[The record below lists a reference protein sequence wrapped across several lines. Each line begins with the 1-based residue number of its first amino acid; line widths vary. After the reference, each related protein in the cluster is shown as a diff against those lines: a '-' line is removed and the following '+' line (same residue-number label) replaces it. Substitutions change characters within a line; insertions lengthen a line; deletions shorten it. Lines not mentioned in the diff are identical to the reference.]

1 MPLSTRR
8 LISHIVFF
16 KAANKKELSG
26 VIYVGHLPYGFVEEG
41 LKNYF
46 EQYGEVLRVKLMR
59 SKRTARSKGFGFV
72 EFVDREVAEIAVKSM
87 NGYMMFGTRLECR
100 LLEKSEE
107 HGNLFIRSNKKFK
120 FVPWHVIYQKNMNR
134 VRNLTRHQQTDSFI
148 CYPSKRVLFF
158 LLKDH

>member
-1 MPLSTRR
+1 VKKLKS
-8 LISHIVFF
+8 SS
-16 KAANKKELSG
+16 KAPKKQKENKEAAKKKEISG

-59 SKRTARSKGFGFV
+59 SKRTARSRGFGFV
-72 EFVDREVAEIAVKSM
+72 EFLDKEVAEIAVKSM

-100 LLEKSEE
+100 LLDKSEE

-120 FVPWHVIYQKNMNR
+120 FIPWHVIYQKNMNR
-134 VRNLTRHQQTDSFI
+134 VSLGGTKETKS
-148 CYPSKRVLFF
+148 SL
-158 LLKDH
+158 